1 MSYML
6 HLEASITF
14 KNLPV
19 CQNLAEEESELSSV
33 HSTAPYRLFLLQT
46 VGSTS
51 YVMYQMQSNNQK
63 ALSCL

>member
-33 HSTAPYRLFLLQT
+33 HSTAPYHLFLLQT